1 MSVPIIL
8 LIIAL
13 STLSILLLVG
23 IVYLKKRNKANAQ
36 VHNFEGG
43 TSVKQEAFPQNSPIT
58 SHRVESSRMI
68 SERAPKSNTNCDDS
82 YLSDHSFLQKKDE
95 TPKFNRSNYSDVA
108 IRISLNEKDMKEIE
122 ENKIIRVSRNYDE
135 VR

>member
-8 LIIAL
+8 LIIAISVL
-13 STLSILLLVG
+13 LILLVVG
-23 IVYLKKRNKANAQ
+23 LFYLRKRNKANSQ

-43 TSVKQEAFPQNSPIT
+43 TIVKQEAFPQNSPIT

-68 SERAPKSNTNCDDS
+68 SERAPKSNTKCDDS